1 MTVREALEGA
11 ARQLA
16 EAGIA
21 NGRGEAEMLLGRL
34 LSCTRSELFLRDA
47 EEFDTGAARTLG
59 LWLLRRAGGEP
70 IQYVLGEAPYR
81 DLLLEVGPGVF
92 IPRPETELLVDE
104 TLAFLA
110 DVPNPRVLECCT
122 GSGAIGLSLAMERDD
137 ATVVM
142 TELSPRALAFAA
154 RNRSQLPPAV
164 QARTG
169 FVRCDLATAL
179 RGPFDALIANP
190 PYVAESERPLLPRDV
205 LDHEPELALFAPD
218 EGLAALFR
226 LVEDGVRLL
235 RPGGLLALE
244 LGEGQGDTVRA
255 RILERPAY
263 EDARVLLDLAG
274 RTRMALARRTVQ
286 GWTR

>member
-16 EAGIA
+16 QAGIA

-34 LSCTRSELFLRDA
+34 LSCPRTELYLRDS

-70 IQYVLGEAPYR
+70 VQYVLGEAAYR
-81 DLLLEVGPGVF
+81 NLVLEVGPGVF

-104 TLAFLA
+104 TLGFLQG
-110 DVPNPRVLECCT
+110 VERPRVLECCT
-122 GSGAIGLSLAMERDD
+122 GSGAIGLALASERAD
-137 ATVVM
+137 AHIVM

-154 RNRSQLPPAV
+154 RNRV
-164 QARTG
+164 RVGVEARTAL
-169 FVRCDLATAL
+169 VRCDLATAV
-179 RGPFDALIANP
+179 RGPFDAVIANP
-190 PYVAESERPLLPRDV
+190 PYVAESERDLLPRDV
-205 LDHEPELALFAPD
+205 LDHEPSMALFAPGD
-218 EGLAALFR
+218 GLQALFR
-226 LVEDGVRLL
+226 LIDEGARLL

-255 RILERPAY
+255 RILEHPAY
-263 EDARVLLDLAG
+263 EDARVRLDLAG
-274 RTRMALARRTVQ
+274 RTRMALARRTTDRMA
-286 GWTR
+286 G